1 MFDFSGMFAALIVF
15 GVIVGVIGT
24 FVVKWIIATF
34 GWPVIGLVA
43 LGFVAGFVVSSAMG
57 EL

>member
-15 GVIVGVIGT
+15 GVILGAIGT
-24 FVVKWIIATF
+24 FVVKWIIGTF

-43 LGFVAGFVVSSAMG
+43 LGFVAGVVVTNVMG
-57 EL
+57 DL